1 MVKLLKATAEFL
13 PLGIFLYL
21 YNYSGM
27 MLAIQGLLVA
37 TFISLIA
44 LLATTRKINWVL
56 LCSALFVLAFGG
68 TSLYFDN
75 PNIIKMK
82 PTIFYTFFA
91 IALFT
96 SASKEKYILQK
107 LFGEV
112 LEISSD
118 DWKRL
123 TNEFAIFFLICAL
136 LNESVWRTQAEATW
150 VNFKVFGLTLL
161 NIGFTLLQFGR
172 RHKSLK
178 K

>member
-1 MVKLLKATAEFL
+1 MIKLLKAIAEFL

-21 YNYSGM
+21 YKSLGM
-27 MLAIQGLLVA
+27 MPAIQGLLVA
-37 TFISLIA
+37 TLVSLII

-56 LCSALFVLAFGG
+56 LCSALFVLTFGG
-68 TSLYFDN
+68 IALYFDN

-82 PTIFYTFFA
+82 PTIFYTLFA
-91 IALFT
+91 SILVISAL
-96 SASKEKYILQK
+96 KKKYILQK

-112 LEISSD
+112 LDIPPD

-123 TNEFAIFFLICAL
+123 TNEFALFFLICAL
-136 LNESVWRTQAEATW
+136 LNESVWRTQDEALW

-161 NIGFTLLQFGR
+161 NIAFTLLQFGR